1 MAAVLRFNRPEVEE
15 LIERATTYLNIDGG
29 FEGFAA
35 FVDQL
40 NASLGIPRNLSELG
54 VNSPDLE
61 ALTRAALTDPCVG
74 GNPVAMTQEN
84 TRQLFEALI

>member
-1 MAAVLRFNRPEVEE
+1 MGHRCVDMTMLSWQT
-15 LIERATTYLNIDGG
+15 LC

-40 NASLGIPRNLSELG
+40 NASLDIPRNLSELG

-74 GNPVAMTQEN
+74 GNPVAMTPEN

>member
-1 MAAVLRFNRPEVEE
+1 VIEG
-15 LIERATTYLNIDGG
+15 LIERAATYLNIDGG
-29 FEGFAA
+29 FDGFAT

-40 NASLGIPRNLSELG
+40 NTSLGIPRNLGELG

-61 ALTRAALTDPCVG
+61 ALTRTALTDPCVG

-84 TRQLFEALI
+84 TRQLFEALL